1 MAREIVKQ
9 SFNTYTEVS
18 DVIQDIDFNWTVLSE
33 QDRFTFCTY
42 PNKTYYVNPLSPS
55 IEGFFGPYKVFDL
68 CGNVL
73 ATNNTPDIFT
83 ATESLFKYG
92 TFIAYLKNEVS
103 TYMLFVS
110 KNAVTTPFIE
120 EQIFINTPQK
130 STININNTTQQ
141 SIYYSYTSEPVEPSS
156 LIEIEAGVI
165 EVIQPTFAF
174 YLFIRTALGP
184 VQFNTSNT
192 RTKVVNDYFLLVC
205 PTNYTKAQAAKLTG
219 NPISTIKDELDLF
232 ITI

>member
-9 SFNTYTEVS
+9 SFNTFVEVS
-18 DVIQDIDFNWTVLSE
+18 EVIQDIDFNWTLLSE
-33 QDRFTFCTY
+33 EDRFTFCRY

-55 IEGFFGPYKVFDL
+55 IKSFYGPYKVFDL

-83 ATESLFKYG
+83 ATEDLFKYG
-92 TFIAYLKNEVS
+92 TFIGYLKNE
-103 TYMLFVS
+103 TTTHMLFVS
-110 KNAVTTPFIE
+110 KNAVTTPFVE
-120 EQIFINTPQK
+120 EQIFVSVPQK
-130 STININNTTQQ
+130 STINIDNTTQQ

-165 EVIQPTFAF
+165 EVMQPTFAF
-174 YLFIRTALGP
+174 YLFIRTASGP
-184 VQFNTSNT
+184 VQFTTINT

-205 PTNYTKAQAAKLTG
+205 PTNYTKAQVAKLTG
-219 NPISTIKDELDLF
+219 NSISTIKDELDLF